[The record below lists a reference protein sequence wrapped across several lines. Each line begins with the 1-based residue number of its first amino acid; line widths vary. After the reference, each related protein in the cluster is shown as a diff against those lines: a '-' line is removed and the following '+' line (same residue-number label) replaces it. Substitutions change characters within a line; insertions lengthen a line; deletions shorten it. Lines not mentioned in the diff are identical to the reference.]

1 MTNDATTP
9 PPAPS
14 APAPAAPV
22 PTVWMTFQARD
33 ATAMIDYLTDTFG
46 FEATAVYRDGDVVVH
61 AQLDWPEGGGV
72 MFGDNP
78 ASRAW
83 HQQPGTAGAYV
94 VTDRVTQVYQRALAH
109 GATIIRELNETD
121 YGSDEFAVRDPEG
134 NLWSFGTY
142 RGEPR
147 VAGGERPPQAS

>member
-1 MTNDATTP
+1 MSTAHSEASAGL
-9 PPAPS
+9 APT
-14 APAPAAPV
+14 
-22 PTVWMTFQARD
+22 PTVWMTFQAFD
-33 ATAMIDYLTDTFG
+33 ANAMIDYLVRTFG
-46 FEATAVYRDGDVVVH
+46 FIATAVYRANPDDPGSVVLH

-78 ASRAW
+78 DSGAW
-83 HQQPGTAGAYV
+83 HQQPGTAGGYV
-94 VTDRVTQVYQRALAH
+94 VTDRVQDVYRQATAQ

-121 YGSDEFAVRDPEG
+121 YGSTEFAVRDPEG

-147 VAGGERPPQAS
+147 SA